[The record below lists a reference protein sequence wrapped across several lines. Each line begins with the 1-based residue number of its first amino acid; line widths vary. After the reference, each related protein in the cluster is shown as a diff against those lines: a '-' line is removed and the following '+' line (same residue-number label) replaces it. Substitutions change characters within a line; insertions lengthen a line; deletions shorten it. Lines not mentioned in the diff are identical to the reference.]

1 MLRLGTNKSFSW
13 VGLTSCPY
21 ELPLEAWVDDI
32 TTWPPLEFPDIVL
45 YLITTPGEFTRE
57 RLKAYKSLEAY
68 NYFASGWVGTCYIY
82 SVNSEFCVLKAGVR
96 SSQRTTDPPHRPWV
110 YARRMGVS
118 ALVIALAW
126 QGEDNY
132 SALYLEGFV
141 KLLAL

>member
-1 MLRLGTNKSFSW
+1 ML
-13 VGLTSCPY
+13 
-21 ELPLEAWVDDI
+21 
-32 TTWPPLEFPDIVL
+32 
-45 YLITTPGEFTRE
+45 GEFTRE

>member
-1 MLRLGTNKSFSW
+1 MARYEQKLQL
-13 VGLTSCPY
+13 VGLTSCPF

-68 NYFASGWVGTCYIY
+68 NYFASGWVGTCYIFSVY
-82 SVNSEFCVLKAGVR
+82 SELKAGVR
-96 SSQRTTDPPHRPWV
+96 PSQRTTDLPHRPWV
-110 YARRMGVS
+110 GVRKKDG
-118 ALVIALAW
+118 LVIALAW

-141 KLLAL
+141 